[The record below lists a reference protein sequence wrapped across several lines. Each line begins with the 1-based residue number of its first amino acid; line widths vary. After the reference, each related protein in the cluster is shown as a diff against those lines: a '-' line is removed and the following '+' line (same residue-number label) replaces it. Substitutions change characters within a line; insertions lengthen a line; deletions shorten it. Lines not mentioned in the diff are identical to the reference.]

1 MWLYRNLGSDTEQL
15 TILYS
20 EKGYL
25 REESLLSKLC
35 QFMEK
40 KLNICTKMPTNGFI
54 TYYGSFNT

>member
-1 MWLYRNLGSDTEQL
+1 MWLYRNLGSETEKL

-35 QFMEK
+35 QFMENK
-40 KLNICTKMPTNGFI
+40 VEHLHKSASKWII